1 MTVVGVG
8 FGPALGLRVN
18 VGDMIGTGGTSTVS
32 KVIENILRM
41 PTSTMMSTMIRNIT
55 SIMTMMTMI
64 MTMTAIN
71 RPELGSFRAHEEH
84 FSGFI
89 L

>member
-1 MTVVGVG
+1 MTVVGAG
-8 FGPALGLRVN
+8 FGPALSLRVN
-18 VGDMIGTGGTSTVS
+18 VGDMIGTGGMSIAS
-32 KVIENILRM
+32 MVIENILRM
-41 PTSTMMSTMIRNIT
+41 RTSIMMSTMIRNIT

-71 RPELGSFRAHEEH
+71 RPELGSLRAHEEH